1 MAKRNIKSDLAS
13 ILSNSGK
20 GAKGYGNES
29 SVNIDS
35 AKVQDR
41 QIKQIKALIQRI
53 KTEQNLIDS
62 RNHGAG
68 TQTRKICANN
78 LNSLAVFAGSG
89 GGRTVGA

>member
-1 MAKRNIKSDLAS
+1 MASKKLKGDLAL
-13 ILSNSGK
+13 IFSNGNK

-41 QIKQIKALIQRI
+41 QLKQIKALIQRI

-78 LNSLAVFAGSG
+78 LSALAIFAGSG

>member
-1 MAKRNIKSDLAS
+1 MENLA
-13 ILSNSGK
+13 IMSNFNK

-35 AKVQDR
+35 AKVKDR
-41 QIKQIKALIQRI
+41 ELKQIKALLNRI
-53 KTEQNLIDS
+53 KTEKQAMDS

-68 TQTRKICANN
+68 TQTRKVCANN
-78 LNSLAVFAGSG
+78 LNSLAVFGTSG